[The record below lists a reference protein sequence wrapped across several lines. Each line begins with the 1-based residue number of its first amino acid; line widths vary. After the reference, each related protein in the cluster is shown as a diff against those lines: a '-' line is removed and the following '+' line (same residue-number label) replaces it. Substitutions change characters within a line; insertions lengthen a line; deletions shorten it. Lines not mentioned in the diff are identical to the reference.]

1 MTWSFLDSWHHSH
14 MTFIG
19 VMMSKTALLT
29 HNTHIYSRDK
39 NKTKAQCCKIWIT
52 TPKSICNCSR
62 TQFVFNAKRGLVSN
76 PISHTRSPQDSE
88 RQRQRG
94 RERVGERVGERE
106 GERGREKGEGGE
118 RRERWGEERERSLTA
133 ATELVPS
140 FLAASAGTSGVFS
153 GSGSGRCH
161 SGSMVFSSSQTS
173 CRWPCLWEDQASQ
186 LNLLRSTQAS
196 HLCKVYKPWCPNAT
210 TFACSCDNSFRPYN
224 NNNVHLSCAHQRPE
238 CSHDTY

>member
-1 MTWSFLDSWHHSH
+1 M
-14 MTFIG
+14 
-19 VMMSKTALLT
+19 
-29 HNTHIYSRDK
+29 
-39 NKTKAQCCKIWIT
+39 
-52 TPKSICNCSR
+52 CNCSR

-76 PISHTRSPQDSE
+76 PISHTRSPQD
-88 RQRQRG
+88 RD
-94 RERVGERVGERE
+94 REGEGESGRVGERE
-106 GERGREKGEGGE
+106 GERRREKGEGGE
-118 RRERWGEERERSLTA
+118 RRERWGEEREISLTA

-186 LNLLRSTQAS
+186 LNLLCSTQAS

-224 NNNVHLSCAHQRPE
+224 NNVHLSCAHQCPE
-238 CSHDTY
+238 RSHDTY